1 MLNFEDTFIG
11 RPNTVRAYKS
21 LFKTH
26 ILPLNITS
34 EEVCHPHWN
43 IQFVLTRWKEKG
55 LSVRTRQ
62 ILLRLLKA
70 YVAHLGGPALE
81 IKRFHSMLSRENQQ
95 EELTV
100 LTPAQVV
107 SLLQSCKTVDP
118 EFYPILLLGVHAG
131 LRRGEIF
138 GLRCGDV
145 DMFKGKI
152 RVAHSYNGPTKNGK
166 TRYVPMS
173 KELTDAMTAARN
185 LLMRPPTERVFEIM
199 NPNPRLRY
207 LLKLNKLPALRFHD
221 LRHTFATNLLENKV
235 SPKQVQT
242 WLGHSSV
249 VTTLGIYW
257 NLTKEEVDIN
267 DVL

>member
-1 MLNFEDTFIG
+1 MNFEDTFIG

-26 ILPLNITS
+26 IAPLGDTATV
-34 EEVCHPHWN
+34 EEA
-43 IQFVLTRWKEKG
+43 LAAWKVKG

-62 ILLRLLKA
+62 ILLRLLKN
-70 YVAHLGGPALE
+70 YTKHIGGPTLE
-81 IKRFHSMLSRENQQ
+81 IKRLHSLLSRETQQ

-100 LTPAQVV
+100 LNPDQAKELVET
-107 SLLQSCKTVDP
+107 CKRLEP
-118 EFYPILLLGVHAG
+118 KFLPILLLGLHGG

-138 GLRCGDV
+138 GLRCGDI

-152 RVAHSYNGPTKNGK
+152 RVAHSYDGPTKNGK

-173 KELTDAMTAARN
+173 KDLLDAMTVARN
-185 LLMRPPTERVFEIM
+185 LLMRHPEERVFEILD
-199 NPNPRLRY
+199 PNPVLRRLCY
-207 LLKLNKLPALRFHD
+207 AIKVEPMRFHD
-221 LRHTFATNLLENKV
+221 CRHTFATMALEGGI
-235 SPKQVQT
+235 SPKQVAN

-257 NLTKEEVDIN
+257 NLSKDEADLSFLPGGN
-267 DVL
+267 Q